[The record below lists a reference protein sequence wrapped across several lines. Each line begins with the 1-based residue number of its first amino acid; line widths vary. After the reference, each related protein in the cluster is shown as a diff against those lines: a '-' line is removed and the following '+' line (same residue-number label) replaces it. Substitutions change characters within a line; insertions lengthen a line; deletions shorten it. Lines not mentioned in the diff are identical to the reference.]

1 MNHYFKILCKIFDAG
16 RFDVEEIENGDWE
29 NAEFQ
34 FMYNEIGIS
43 ATPKTNPMLTIL
55 NHIYLKDDISLLGRL
70 LGTNKTVTANTN
82 LNLFIKNLNE
92 VIGQKR
98 EKHVNLMRKL
108 MVKRDILDIIY
119 THTHTQLLPYFR
131 KTQSCDHFGDF
142 EFEGS
147 EKRTGRIVKFFP
159 SCLPTPRTR

>member
-108 MVKRDILDIIY
+108 MVKRDILDI
-119 THTHTQLLPYFR
+119 THTHTHNYYHIFGKPNLVTILATSNLKGRR
-131 KTQSCDHFGDF
+131 KGL
-142 EFEGS
+142 EG
-147 EKRTGRIVKFFP
+147 
-159 SCLPTPRTR
+159 

>member
-55 NHIYLKDDISLLGRL
+55 NHIYLKDDISLLERL

-82 LNLFIKNLNE
+82 LNFFDEELEF
-92 VIGQKR
+92 VYQ
-98 EKHVNLMRKL
+98 
-108 MVKRDILDIIY
+108 
-119 THTHTQLLPYFR
+119 
-131 KTQSCDHFGDF
+131 
-142 EFEGS
+142 EFERGDWTEEGEACES
-147 EKRTGRIVKFFP
+147 NEETYGEERYT
-159 SCLPTPRTR
+159 